1 MSRIVGHRLFPAIL
15 TILLG
20 TLIAV
25 QSRVNGQLAVHTGT
39 GLLPAWWTM
48 TTGLMVLGI
57 VGLAHAPSRRSAG
70 RVLPAV
76 RDGSLPRWALLGGA
90 AGATFLITQS
100 IVVPLV
106 GVAVFSVGT
115 VAGQT
120 SGSLLVD
127 RLGFSASGV
136 VHITANRVIAS
147 ILAVVA
153 VAVAISDRLTTAT
166 GTIAFAL
173 FAVLAGAL
181 VAPQQA
187 ANGRVAV
194 QARSPYAGA
203 LVNFI
208 GGTVLLSAAM
218 IVAVAVVNLPINDPW
233 GAPWWAYVGGLLGLS
248 VIAGAA
254 WAVPLLGVL
263 VFSLL
268 SVMGQLTGAL
278 LLDVLAPTQ
287 GTSVGW
293 HLVAGLCLTGVAILI
308 SARRPMGRRGR
319 ARASGA

>member
-1 MSRIVGHRLFPAIL
+1 VKDVVSHRLFPAIL
-15 TILLG
+15 TVLLG

-25 QSRVNGQLAVHTGT
+25 QSRVNGQLAVHVGT
-39 GLLPAWWTM
+39 GLMPAWWTM
-48 TTGLMVLGI
+48 TTGLAILGI
-57 VGLAHAPSRRSAG
+57 VGVAHAPSRTSASKI
-70 RVLPAV
+70 LPAL
-76 RDGSLPRWALLGGA
+76 REGSLPRWAVLGGI
-90 AGATFLITQS
+90 AGAVFLITQS
-100 IVVPLV
+100 VVVPLV

-127 RLGFSASGV
+127 RLGISASGV
-136 VHITANRVIAS
+136 VHITANRVVAS
-147 ILAVVA
+147 VLAVVA
-153 VAVAISDRLTTAT
+153 VAVAISDRLTTAS

-173 FAVLAGAL
+173 FAFLAGAL

-194 QARSPYAGA
+194 RAGSPYSGA

-208 GGTVLLSAAM
+208 GGTVLLSLAM
-218 IVAVAVVNLPINDPW
+218 LIALGPLGLSINDPW
-233 GAPWWAYVGGLLGLS
+233 GAPWWAYVGGFLGLS

-254 WAVPLLGVL
+254 WVVPVLGVL

-278 LLDVLAPTQ
+278 ILDLVVPTP
-287 GTSVGW
+287 GTTVGW
-293 HLVAGLCLTGVAILI
+293 HLFAGVGLTFLAVLI
-308 SARRPMGRRGR
+308 ASRGRR
-319 ARASGA
+319 

>member
-1 MSRIVGHRLFPAIL
+1 MKDVVGHRLFPAIL
-15 TILLG
+15 TVLLG

-25 QSRVNGQLAVHTGT
+25 QSRVNGQLAVHVGT
-39 GLLPAWWTM
+39 GLMPAWWTM
-48 TTGLMVLGI
+48 TTGLAILGI
-57 VGLAHAPSRRSAG
+57 VGVAHAPSRTSAS
-70 RVLPAV
+70 RILPAL
-76 RDGSLPRWALLGGA
+76 REGSLPRWAVLGGI
-90 AGATFLITQS
+90 AGAVFLITQS
-100 IVVPLV
+100 VVVPLV

-127 RLGFSASGV
+127 RLGISASGV
-136 VHITANRVIAS
+136 VHITANRVVAS
-147 ILAVVA
+147 VLAVVA
-153 VAVAISDRLTTAT
+153 VAVAISDRLTTAS

-173 FAVLAGAL
+173 FAFLAGAL

-194 QARSPYAGA
+194 RSGSPYSGA

-208 GGTVLLSAAM
+208 GGTVVLSLAM
-218 IVAVAVVNLPINDPW
+218 LIALGPLGLSINDPW
-233 GAPWWAYVGGLLGLS
+233 GAPWWAYVGGFLGLS

-254 WAVPLLGVL
+254 WVVPVLGVL

-278 LLDVLAPTQ
+278 LLDLVVPTP
-287 GTSVGW
+287 GTTVGW
-293 HLVAGLCLTGVAILI
+293 HLFAGVGLTFVAVLI
-308 SARRPMGRRGR
+308 ASRGRR
-319 ARASGA
+319 

>member
-1 MSRIVGHRLFPAIL
+1 MRATQHRFVPAAV
-15 TILLG
+15 TVALG

-39 GLLPAWWTM
+39 GLMPAWWTM
-48 TTGLMVLGI
+48 TTGTLILGL
-57 VGLAHAPSRRSAG
+57 VALLHSPTRRS
-70 RVLPAV
+70 VLLILPAV
-76 RDGSLPRWALLGGA
+76 REGSLPAWTLLGGA

-127 RLGFSASGV
+127 RLGISASGV
-136 VHITANRVIAS
+136 QHVTANRVIAS
-147 ILAVVA
+147 VLAVLA
-153 VAVAISDRLTTAT
+153 VGLAISDRLTTAS
-166 GTIAFAL
+166 GAVVFAL
-173 FAVLAGAL
+173 FAFLAGA
-181 VAPQQA
+181 VIAPQQA

-194 QARSPYAGA
+194 RTGSPFAAA
-203 LVNFI
+203 LVNFV
-208 GGTVLLSAAM
+208 GGAALLSLAMVVAVTVLDLS
-218 IVAVAVVNLPINDPW
+218 IDDPW
-233 GAPWWAYVGGLLGLS
+233 GAPTWTYLGGLLGLT

-254 WAVPLLGVL
+254 WTVPILGVL

-268 SVMGQLTGAL
+268 SVLGQLTGAL
-278 LLDVLAPTQ
+278 LLDLVVPTE

-293 HLVAGLCLTGVAILI
+293 HLYAGVALTFLAVAI
-308 SARRPMGRRGR
+308 AAGQRRR
-319 ARASGA
+319 

>member
-1 MSRIVGHRLFPAIL
+1 MKDVVGHRLFPAIL
-15 TILLG
+15 TVLLG

-25 QSRVNGQLAVHTGT
+25 QSRVNGQLAVHVGT
-39 GLLPAWWTM
+39 GLMPAWWTM
-48 TTGLMVLGI
+48 TTGLAILGI
-57 VGLAHAPSRRSAG
+57 VGVAHAPSRTSAS
-70 RVLPAV
+70 RILPAL
-76 RDGSLPRWALLGGA
+76 REGSLPRWAVLGGI
-90 AGATFLITQS
+90 AGAVFLITQS
-100 IVVPLV
+100 VVVPLV

-127 RLGFSASGV
+127 RLGISASGV
-136 VHITANRVIAS
+136 VHITANRVVAS
-147 ILAVVA
+147 VLAVVA
-153 VAVAISDRLTTAT
+153 VAVAISDRLTTAS

-173 FAVLAGAL
+173 FAFLAGAL

-194 QARSPYAGA
+194 RSGSPYSGA

-208 GGTVLLSAAM
+208 GGTVVLSLAM
-218 IVAVAVVNLPINDPW
+218 LIALGPLGLFINDPW
-233 GAPWWAYVGGLLGLS
+233 GAPWWAYVGGFLGLS

-254 WAVPLLGVL
+254 WVVPVLGVL

-278 LLDVLAPTQ
+278 LLDLVVPTP
-287 GTSVGW
+287 GTTVGW
-293 HLVAGLCLTGVAILI
+293 HLFAGVGLTFVAVLI
-308 SARRPMGRRGR
+308 ASRGRR
-319 ARASGA
+319 

>member
-1 MSRIVGHRLFPAIL
+1 
-15 TILLG
+15 
-20 TLIAV
+20 
-25 QSRVNGQLAVHTGT
+25 
-39 GLLPAWWTM
+39 
-48 TTGLMVLGI
+48 
-57 VGLAHAPSRRSAG
+57 
-70 RVLPAV
+70 V
-76 RDGSLPRWALLGGA
+76 RTGSLPRWTLLGGV

-100 IVVPLV
+100 VVVPLI

-136 VHITANRVIAS
+136 VHVTANRVVAA

-153 VAVAISDRLTTAT
+153 VAIAISDRLTSTT
-166 GTIAFAL
+166 GVVAFAL
-173 FAVLAGAL
+173 LAVLAGAL

-194 QARSPYAGA
+194 RAGSPYAGA

-208 GGTVLLSAAM
+208 GGAVLLSIAM
-218 IVAVAVVNLPINDPW
+218 AVAVAVQMQFHDPW
-233 GAPWWAYVGGLLGLS
+233 GAPWWAYTGGLLGLS

-268 SVMGQLTGAL
+268 SVLGQLTGAL
-278 LLDVLAPTQ
+278 LLDLLVPTP
-287 GTSVGW
+287 GTNVGW
-293 HLVAGLCLTGVAILI
+293 HLFAGVGLTFVAVLI
-308 SARRPMGRRGR
+308 ASRRRV
-319 ARASGA
+319 